1 MVELTAE
8 QIAAYFQR
16 SYTAV
21 DGLWFMKLEEKTD
34 FETALRVD
42 AAVWHIMPKI
52 QARKLKELTGVAAGM
67 DGLHQCFTTKL
78 TIEGY
83 AFEDRALPDG
93 SGFEIAIAECPWL
106 NLLAK
111 SNRQHLAGVIG
122 ETICTAEYGVWAR
135 EFGESI
141 RFEFGERLCQGC
153 RQCVLRFSSTDQTND
168 HR

>member
-1 MVELTAE
+1 MVVKLTG
-8 QIAAYFQR
+8 QQVAAYFQR

-21 DGLWFMKLEEKTD
+21 DGLWFMKLEERAD
-34 FETALRVD
+34 FETALAVD

-52 QARKLKELTGVAAGM
+52 QARKLKELTGLVAGM
-67 DGLHQCFTTKL
+67 DALRQCFTTKL

-83 AFEDRALPDG
+83 AFEERSLPD
-93 SGFEIAIAECPWL
+93 GFEIAIADCPWV

-122 ETICTAEYGVWAR
+122 ETICTAEYGVWAS

-153 RQCVLRFSSTDQTND
+153 AKCVLRFSA
-168 HR
+168 